1 MKRSV
6 FFGVCL
12 GLALAVVVSAQAP
25 SSGAAPRKKRVAVF
39 DFDYA
44 TVHSGVA
51 AIFGKDIDIGKGVTD
66 LLVTYL
72 VKDGT
77 YSVIERKALDK
88 IMAEQNFS
96 NSDRANP
103 TSAAKLGKLLGDV
116 RPQRC
121 RDLTARS
128 PVEHRLRAAVEEPGC
143 RLDAAQAFNDVVE
156 CVGEPSH
163 PDCKPHKS
171 ERRQFAI
178 CALQ

>member
-1 MKRSV
+1 MT
-6 FFGVCL
+6 FGTAPVVL
-12 GLALAVVVSAQAP
+12 KTEEPERLAL
-25 SSGAAPRKKRVAVF
+25 
-39 DFDYA
+39 
-44 TVHSGVA
+44 VA
-51 AIFGKDIDIGKGVTD
+51 A
-66 LLVTYL
+66 
-72 VKDGT
+72 
-77 YSVIERKALDK
+77 
-88 IMAEQNFS
+88 
-96 NSDRANP
+96 
-103 TSAAKLGKLLGDV
+103 LGKLLGDV

-178 CALQ
+178 GALQCCLVPTNDRHKYIWDSRFTTGLLSCALVSMTQHW